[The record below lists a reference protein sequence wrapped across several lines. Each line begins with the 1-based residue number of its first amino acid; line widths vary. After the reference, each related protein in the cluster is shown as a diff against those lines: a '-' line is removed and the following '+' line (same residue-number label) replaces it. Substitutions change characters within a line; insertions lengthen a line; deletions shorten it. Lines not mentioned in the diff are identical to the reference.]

1 MKAGL
6 VFLVLAYVLSQFYR
20 AFLAVM
26 APALSRDIGAGPEVL
41 SMASGLWFIAFAA
54 MQIPV
59 GWSLDH
65 IGPRRTAAILLGF
78 GGAGGA
84 LIFALA
90 QGPLAIHIAMV
101 LIGIGCAPVL
111 MASYYI
117 FARVYPPAVFG
128 TLAGAVIGIGSLG
141 NLASSVPL
149 AMAVDAFGWR
159 GTLGGLSAITLTT
172 ALAIAVLVKDPE
184 HLGSTATG
192 RGRLLDLLKIP
203 ALWLILPLML
213 VAYAPSAA
221 LRGLWVGPYLGDVYG
236 YDASG
241 IGRITLVMALAMI
254 VGNFAY
260 GPMDRVFGTRKWVV
274 LIGNLIGAAALL
286 ALWLSPAGPI
296 IQTALLIAAVGLFGA
311 SFPLIMA
318 HGRSFVPAHLTGRG
332 VTLLNLFGIGGVGFL
347 QFFSGRIHT
356 GLLSNGYNIVE
367 SYGILFFGLA
377 LILLA
382 GCAIYLFSQDRL
394 EP

>member
-6 VFLVLAYVLSQFYR
+6 AFLILAYVLSQFYR

-26 APALSRDIGAGPEVL
+26 APALSRDIGVGPEVL
-41 SMASGLWFIAFAA
+41 ATASGFWFAAFAI

-59 GWSLDH
+59 GWSLDQ
-65 IGPRRTAAILLGF
+65 IGPRRTAAILLGACGG
-78 GGAGGA
+78 GGAFV
-84 LIFALA
+84 FALA
-90 QGPLAIHIAMV
+90 QGPLAIHVSMI
-101 LIGIGCAPVL
+101 LIGIGCSPVL

-117 FARVYPPAVFG
+117 FARTYPPVVFG

-149 AMAVDAFGWR
+149 AFAVETVGWR
-159 GTLGGLSAITLTT
+159 ATLGGLSLITAAT
-172 ALAIAVLVKDPE
+172 AIAIAALVRDPG

-192 RGRLLDLLKIP
+192 RGRLIDLFRIP
-203 ALWLILPLML
+203 ALWLILPLMF

-236 YDASG
+236 YDESG
-241 IGRITLVMALAMI
+241 IGRITLIMGLAMI

-260 GPMDRVFGTRKWVV
+260 GPMDRLFRTRKWVV
-274 LIGNLIGAAALL
+274 LIGNLIGATALIG
-286 ALWLSPAGPI
+286 LWLSPSGPI
-296 IQTALLIAAVGLFGA
+296 AQTSLLIAAVGFFGA

-318 HGRSFVPAHLTGRG
+318 HGRSFVPAHMTGRG
-332 VTLLNLFGIGGVGFL
+332 VTLLNLFGIGGVGIL
-347 QFFSGRIHT
+347 QFFSGGIRTKLIDA
-356 GLLSNGYNIVE
+356 GYSTAE
-367 SYGILFFGLA
+367 SYGTLFLGLS
-377 LILLA
+377 LILIA
-382 GCAIYLFSQDRL
+382 GCLIYLFSQDRL

>member
-26 APALSRDIGAGPEVL
+26 APALLRDVGVGPEVL

-59 GWSLDH
+59 GWALDH
-65 IGPRRTAAILLGF
+65 VGPRWTASAMLGL

-84 LIFALA
+84 LVFAVA
-90 QGPLAIHIAMV
+90 QGPWAIYVAMV
-101 LIGIGCAPVL
+101 LIGIGCSPVL

-117 FARVYPPAVFG
+117 FARVYSPAVFG
-128 TLAGAVIGIGSLG
+128 TLAGAVIGFGSLG
-141 NLASSVPL
+141 NLAGSVPL
-149 AMAVDAFGWR
+149 AMAVEGFGWR
-159 GTLGGLSAITLTT
+159 ETLTGLAAVT
-172 ALAIAVLVKDPE
+172 LAVALAIAVFVKDPE
-184 HLGSTATG
+184 RPEPTATG
-192 RGRLLDLLKIP
+192 RGSLMDLLKIP
-203 ALWLILPLML
+203 ALWFILPMML
-213 VAYAPSAA
+213 VNYAPSAA

-241 IGRITLVMALAMI
+241 IGRITLLMGAAMI

-274 LIGNLIGAAALL
+274 LTGNLLGAACLL
-286 ALWLSPAGPI
+286 ALWLYPEGNI
-296 IQTALLIAAVGLFGA
+296 LRTALLVAAVGLFGA
-311 SFPLIMA
+311 SFPLVMA

-347 QFFSGRIHT
+347 QFFSGRMHA
-356 GLLSNGYNIVE
+356 GLLAVGYSPTE
-367 SYGILFFGLA
+367 TYGLLFLGLA
-377 LILLA
+377 LVLLS
-382 GCAIYLFSQDRL
+382 GCAVYLFSSDSDV
-394 EP
+394 